1 MGAVIKRALVISS
14 PDMGSGREEKTRL
27 RCCRTDSMVVV
38 ERQSFLYRRSSFSV
52 SRGNKAVP
60 NVDGG
65 CTYVGGREVLLLR
78 ASCIRRGR
86 VSLISV

>member
-1 MGAVIKRALVISS
+1 MIKRALVISS

-27 RCCRTDSMVVV
+27 RCCKTDSIVVV
-38 ERQSFLYRRSSFSV
+38 ERQSFLYRRNSFST
-52 SRGNKAVP
+52 SLGNRAVP
-60 NVDGG
+60 NVEGG
-65 CTYVGGREVLLLR
+65 CTYVGGREVLLLI